1 MTEVE
6 SLLADLIQIPSPN
19 PPGNTTALADY
30 IAQWLSVTGA
40 EVHTTAPAQKPE
52 AVSVVATLGDG
63 SAPVIMLHAHTDT
76 VPVAEDEAQHW
87 QSEPFMPVIR
97 DGAMYGKG
105 AIDDKGILAAMMM
118 AFKRSSQMM
127 GNWQGTLVL
136 VAAAEEEVGGQL
148 GTRWLADS
156 GVLTQADF
164 IIVGEQTHNR
174 IALAHKG
181 VMRAAITVR
190 GKSVHA
196 TNPDRGINAIT
207 AMAKVI
213 DALDAYHQQLKKRK
227 HPLVGHPT
235 CNVGTIQGGSTE
247 NAVPDRCTVKLD
259 RRMIPRE
266 DPEVVKQELRD
277 VVASVDIR
285 PAEVDVG
292 QFLFS
297 SWFDSDLSTDLG
309 QLFLQLVKVEH
320 GPNAE
325 PQGYLPGSDAKH
337 LMDLCRGDMIIF
349 GPGSYEVAHRID
361 EHIQLDALAQSERIL
376 TQFLEQALYTSLEK
390 REFEEEVG
398 R

>member
-1 MTEVE
+1 MTEAE
-6 SLLADLIQIPSPN
+6 ALLAALIQIPSPN
-19 PPGNTTALADY
+19 PPGDTTALADY
-30 IAQWLSVTGA
+30 IAQWLTDTGA
-40 EVHTTAPAQKPE
+40 AVCTIAPADKPE

-63 SAPVIMLHAHTDT
+63 AAPVIMLHAHIDT
-76 VPVAEDEAQHW
+76 VPVADDEARLW
-87 QSEPFMPVIR
+87 RSDPFAPVIR
-97 DGAMYGKG
+97 DEAMYGKG

-118 AFKRSSQMM
+118 AFKQMSRQQ
-127 GNWQGTLVL
+127 GWQGTLVL

-148 GTRWLADS
+148 GTRWLAES
-156 GVLTQADF
+156 GALPPADF
-164 IIVGEQTHNR
+164 IVVGEQTHNR

-181 VMRAAITVR
+181 VMRATITVR
-190 GKSVHA
+190 GQSVHA
-196 TNPDRGINAIT
+196 TNPDRGVNAIT

-213 DALDAYHQQLKKRK
+213 GALEAYHEQLRARK

-247 NAVPDRCTVKLD
+247 NAVPDRCTLKLD

-266 DPEVVKQELRD
+266 DPEAVKRELRE
-277 VVASVDIR
+277 VVASVDLGA
-285 PAEVDVG
+285 AEVEVG

-297 SWFDSDLSTDLG
+297 SWFDSSLTTDLG
-309 QLFLQLVKVEH
+309 QQFLQVVKAEH

-361 EHIQLDALAQSERIL
+361 EHIELSALAQSERIL
-376 TQFLEQALYTSLEK
+376 VAFLEQALFASSEEREVEK
-390 REFEEEVG
+390 GVR

>member
-6 SLLADLIQIPSPN
+6 TLLADLIQIPSPN
-19 PPGNTTALADY
+19 PPGDTTALADY
-30 IAQWLSVTGA
+30 IAQWLTDTGA
-40 EVHTTAPAQKPE
+40 EVHTTAPADKPE

-76 VPVAEDEAQHW
+76 VPVADDEAQHW
-87 QSEPFMPVIR
+87 QSDPFTAAIR

-105 AIDDKGILAAMMM
+105 AIDDKGILAAMMV
-118 AFKRSSQMM
+118 AFKRAAQT
-127 GNWQGTLVL
+127 QREQRGTLIL

-148 GTRWLADS
+148 GTRWLADA
-156 GVLTQADF
+156 GALPQADF

-174 IALAHKG
+174 VALAHKG
-181 VMRAAITVR
+181 VMRATITAR

-196 TNPDRGINAIT
+196 TNPDRGVNAIT

-213 DALDAYHQQLKKRK
+213 DALDAYHQQLRARE

-266 DPEVVKQELRD
+266 DPEAVRQELRE
-277 VVASVDIR
+277 VVASVDVR
-285 PAEVDVG
+285 PAEVDIG

-297 SWFDSDLSTDLG
+297 SWFDSSLSTELG
-309 QLFLQLVKVEH
+309 QQFLQVVKAEH
-320 GPNAE
+320 GPDAE

-337 LMDLCRGDMIIF
+337 LMELCRGDMIIF

-361 EHIQLDALAQSERIL
+361 EHIELTALAQSERIL
-376 TQFLEQALYTSLEK
+376 TQFLKQALFASVE
-390 REFEEEVG
+390 REFEEGVG